1 MTIESGISVEERI
14 LQVLQHL
21 GMQQAHFA
29 ASRPA
34 DWRGLVTGHPEVIA
48 SLTLVTPSAIDS
60 GVLGTLAPRLLV
72 FNGDRGD
79 SAETLN
85 RSMVSLPDATLVA
98 LQDYERSNLAD
109 VIADRG
115 DSIGPA
121 MINFLGRMNQ
131 GQEASAVSLSEGE
144 GEVAGV
150 SYRVR
155 GSGPPLVLLPI
166 ERASSQWESLLPV
179 LAHHY
184 STIILGGAWL
194 GFIATMEA
202 RAKGGYLETVGRMV
216 DETRLQPGERVLDVG
231 CGPGTLDRWLAH
243 RTGGANPIV
252 GMDISPYLTREAG
265 ALARSEGLDGV
276 IEFREGSAEAL
287 PFPDNS
293 FDVSMS
299 FTVIQLVDANQML
312 AEMVRVTKPGGR
324 VGVVG
329 RGDDRPNM
337 INLPVRAEL
346 RAKAE
351 AQRDQEPHNPQGC
364 DDASLYRRFHQAGL
378 TEVKMFPQ
386 LAVYTDRTRLQFM
399 NQNQI
404 FPVLDPEE
412 MEEWRAAP

>member
-1 MTIESGISVEERI
+1 
-14 LQVLQHL
+14 
-21 GMQQAHFA
+21 
-29 ASRPA
+29 
-34 DWRGLVTGHPEVIA
+34 
-48 SLTLVTPSAIDS
+48 
-60 GVLGTLAPRLLV
+60 
-72 FNGDRGD
+72 
-79 SAETLN
+79 
-85 RSMVSLPDATLVA
+85 
-98 LQDYERSNLAD
+98 
-109 VIADRG
+109 
-115 DSIGPA
+115 

-166 ERASSQWESLLPV
+166 ERASSQWEPLLPV
-179 LAHHY
+179 LAQHY
-184 STIILGGAWL
+184 STITLGGAWL

-299 FTVIQLVDANQML
+299 FTVIQLVNANQML

-399 NQNQI
+399 QQNQI

-412 MEEWRAAP
+412 MEEWRAAVTESEAQGTFFIAEPAFPKTVTMTF